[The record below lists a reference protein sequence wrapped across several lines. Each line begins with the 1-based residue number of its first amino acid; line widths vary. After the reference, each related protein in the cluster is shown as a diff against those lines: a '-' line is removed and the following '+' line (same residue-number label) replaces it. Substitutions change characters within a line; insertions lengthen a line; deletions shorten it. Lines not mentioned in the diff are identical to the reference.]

1 MKMFLLII
9 NILLIFPALAQSP
22 SLTAEQTVRQIYQ
35 DYTGGTSVPYF
46 GDGGEKAITSVRM
59 QKALT
64 LNDNLTLPG
73 NIGWL
78 DYDPVC
84 DCQDYG
90 DLVLE
95 NVAIPQTDADH
106 ATAIVRFRLYKE
118 DKEKT
123 TQTLKMVAE
132 NGRWVID
139 DVVSSHGSVWQAVNG
154 ENEKILTVLASLQKE
169 QPETFVDELFE
180 HIADYSWPWT
190 WVVSDTYRQ
199 AVNAFYKTTFRNGS
213 NSDEDMQTERQ
224 FIYDNPICFGEE
236 TLFSHID
243 EIRTLEKTADAA
255 RIHIRFSLT
264 NGNSEEQD
272 LVLQRREGKWE
283 VMDFIR
289 PGSGSLLKQIEA
301 KTTDRLKQGTE

>member
-1 MKMFLLII
+1 MKIMILFLAAFLSFT
-9 NILLIFPALAQSP
+9 LQAQSP

-35 DYTGGTSVPYF
+35 YYTGGASVPYF
-46 GDGGEKAITSVRM
+46 GENSEQAITSTRM

-95 NVAIPQTDADH
+95 SVAVTQTDADH
-106 ATAIVRFRLYKE
+106 VDALVRFRPYKD

-132 NGRWVID
+132 NGRWMID
-139 DVVSSHGSVWQAVNG
+139 DIVSNHGSVWQSVNG
-154 ENEKILTVLASLQKE
+154 ENEKILAVLASLQKE
-169 QPETFVDELFE
+169 QPEAFVAELFD
-180 HIADYSWPWT
+180 HITHYSWPWT
-190 WVVSDTYRQ
+190 WVVSNTYRQ
-199 AVNAFYKTTFRNGS
+199 AINAFYKTTFKTGS
-213 NSDEDMQTERQ
+213 NSDEDMQLERQ

-236 TLFSHID
+236 SLFSRVD
-243 EIRTLEKTADAA
+243 EIRVLEKTADSA
-255 RIHIRFSLT
+255 RISVRFALT
-264 NGNSEEQD
+264 NGNSEEQE

-283 VMDFIR
+283 IADFIR

-301 KTTDRLKQGTE
+301 KTAARLAE